1 LRRLFHV
8 SNVFLCLALFSISLV
23 AQNDRGTITGTISDP
38 AGAVV
43 PNAPVEAR
51 NVDTGAG
58 YQAAAS
64 STGNYTLPQLPTG
77 TYELSVTVAGFK
89 KYVRQN
95 IVLPVAQTVRVDIG
109 LEVGATT
116 DSVTINAE
124 APLLK
129 TESGELSH
137 NIATETMDNLPVMG
151 IGGAASGASGTG
163 LRNPYAVLNVIPGAD
178 WRPDASIRINGT
190 PSNTMGLRIEGQEA
204 STGLWYTQSWT
215 QPSVDAI
222 QEFAIQTSN
231 YSAEY
236 GQAGGGVF
244 NTTMKSGTNQY
255 HGSGYDYFD
264 NEALNA
270 SVPFITDGH
279 GGGVKPRV
287 RRNDYGFT
295 IGGPVRIPKL
305 YNGHDKTFFF
315 FNFEQFRE
323 VQVINN
329 QFRTVPTAQM
339 HTGDLS
345 QFLTSRTNLGSDP
358 LGRPIP
364 ENGVYDPASQRP
376 VVVNGQSTLERD
388 LFQGNIIPPSRMDPV
403 AAKILAFMPLPNLP
417 GTTSNY
423 LPTFT
428 NPRVSSIPS
437 VKIDQALGEKIK
449 ISGYWSR
456 TSLDT
461 PAADGMPYPITSARG
476 YNSVTHTVRINYDQT
491 LKPTLLF
498 HAGVGVLYQNYQE
511 VAGAQGFDPRTI
523 GLNGAN
529 DNAVFP
535 TLAGLSNGQGGYSLG
550 IGPFTLA
557 QVRNPKPT
565 ANVSLTWVT
574 GNHTF
579 KFGGDLVVDGY
590 LNFNRTYAEPWITF
604 TRNQTDNPGNLG
616 LPLAGTAGVGFASFL
631 LGAVDNGFTSIP
643 THTRIGK
650 HALSGFAQDSWKI
663 TRKLTLDYGLRY
675 DFQTYLKEH
684 TGIMP
689 NLSASTPNPTAGG
702 LPGGTIFEATCKCD
716 FSHNYPFAFGPR
728 LGVAYQFLPKTV
740 LRAGVGVSYS
750 RTAAN
755 NFQSYAV
762 GANTPY
768 SAPAVNDP
776 AYLLKD
782 GLPYKVTFPNFDPG
796 LLPYNGI
803 PGSTLN
809 YFDRNAGRPA
819 RMLQWSVGI
828 QREVVRD
835 FVVEAS
841 YVANRG
847 VWWQA
852 NGLVNDNAVT
862 PEYLL
867 SKGIDINN
875 PTDRNLLT
883 QPISNPQV
891 VARGFTPPYP
901 KFPSGSNLLQALLPF
916 PEYTSILRLWVPLG
930 DTWYNSLQV
939 TGNKRFSHGFDFSS
953 SFTWAKQQTIGTES
967 DAGFFQSVAPA
978 INDVFNRKTNKYLS
992 GYDQPLLLVISG
1004 NYTTPR
1010 LKGNKAL
1017 SWAARD
1023 WNIGAVLRY
1032 GSGLPI
1038 RVPATTNALNTTLN
1052 RSTFANRVPGVPLF
1066 TQDLNCHCFDPNT
1079 TFVLNPAAWSAPAP
1093 GQFGTSA
1100 AYYSDYRYERRP
1112 TENMAIGRTFRIK
1125 ERANLNIRAE
1135 FTNIFNR
1142 ARIPDPTNGTG
1153 PGQNSASLQTRNAAG
1168 QATAGFGWI
1177 NTNPATPVLTPR
1189 QGQLV
1194 ARFTF

>member
-1 LRRLFHV
+1 MRSLLGGISVLF
-8 SNVFLCLALFSISLV
+8 FAAAIF
-23 AQNDRGTITGTISDP
+23 AQNDRGTITGTITDP
-38 AGAVV
+38 GGAVIAS
-43 PNAPVEAR
+43 APVEVK
-51 NVDTGAG
+51 NVDTGAL

-64 STGNYTLPQLPTG
+64 GTGNFTLAQLPAG
-77 TYELSVTVAGFK
+77 NYELSVTVSGFK

-95 IVLPVAQTVRVDIG
+95 ILLPVAQIVRVDVM
-109 LEVGATT
+109 LEVGAATE
-116 DSVTINAE
+116 SVTITAE

-129 TESGELSH
+129 TESGELSQ
-137 NIATETMDNLPVMG
+137 NVATDRLDSLPVLG
-151 IGGAASGASGTG
+151 IGSSASGASGTG

-222 QEFAIQTSN
+222 QEFAIETSN
-231 YSAEY
+231 YSAEF

-255 HGSGYDYFD
+255 HGTAYDYFD

-270 SVPFITDGH
+270 GVPFTNDGSGH
-279 GGGVKPRV
+279 LLRPRV

-295 IGGPVRIPKL
+295 FGGPVWLPRI
-305 YNGHDKTFFF
+305 YNGHDRTFFF

-323 VQVINN
+323 TQVINN
-329 QFRTVPTAQM
+329 QFRTVPTQKM
-339 HTGDLS
+339 HNGDLS
-345 QFLTSRTNLGSDP
+345 EFLTSRTNLGLDP

-364 ENGVYDPASQRP
+364 ENGVYDPATERP
-376 VVVNGQSTLERD
+376 EIGTNGTPSLERD
-388 LFQGNIIPPSRMDPV
+388 LFPGNIIPLSRIDPV
-403 AAKILAFMPLPNLP
+403 SSKILGFMPLPNRL
-417 GTTSNY
+417 GTINNY

-437 VKIDQALGEKIK
+437 VKIDQSLGPKIK
-449 ISGYWSR
+449 LSGYWSR

-461 PAADGMPYPITSARG
+461 PARDGMPYPITSARG
-476 YNSVTHTVRINYDQT
+476 YNSVTHTVRINYDHT
-491 LKPTLLF
+491 LQPTLLL
-498 HAGVGVLYQNYQE
+498 HAGIGILYQNYQE
-511 VAGAQGFDPRTI
+511 VAGAQGFDPRSI
-523 GLNGAN
+523 GLKGAN
-529 DNAVFP
+529 DNAVMP
-535 TLAGLSNGQGGYSLG
+535 TIGGLSNGQGGYAVG
-550 IGPFTLA
+550 TQAIGPFTLA

-565 ANVSLTWVT
+565 ANLSLTWVR
-574 GNHTF
+574 GNHTY
-579 KFGGDLVVDGY
+579 KAGGDLVVDGY

-604 TRNQTDNPGNLG
+604 SRNQTDNPGNLG
-616 LPLAGTAGVGFASFL
+616 LPLAGTAGVSFASFL
-631 LGAVDNGFTSIP
+631 LGAVDNGYTSIA

-650 HALSGFAQDSWKI
+650 HSISAFVQDSWKI

-684 TGIMP
+684 TGVMP
-689 NLSASTPNPTAGG
+689 NMSAVTPNPTAGG

-716 FSHNYPFAFGPR
+716 FSHNYPYAFGPR
-728 LGVAYQFLPKTV
+728 LGVAYQVIPKTV
-740 LRAGVGVSYS
+740 VRAGIGVSYS

-768 SAPAVNDP
+768 AAPATNQP

-782 GLPYKVTFPNFDPG
+782 GLPYVVKFPNFDPG

-819 RMLQWSVGI
+819 RMLQWSIGV
-828 QREVVRD
+828 QREFARD
-835 FVVEAS
+835 FLVEAS
-841 YVANRG
+841 YVGNRG

-852 NGLVNDNAVT
+852 NSLVNDNAVT
-862 PEYLL
+862 PDYLAAR
-867 SKGIDINN
+867 GIDINN
-875 PTDRNLLT
+875 ATDRTLLT
-883 QPISNPQV
+883 DHMDNADVI
-891 VARGFTPPYP
+891 ARGYKVPYP
-901 KFPSGSNLLQALLPF
+901 SFPTSQTLLQALLPF

-930 DTWYNSLQV
+930 ETWYNSLQV
-939 TGNKRFSHGFDFSS
+939 TGSKRLSHGFDFTS
-953 SFTWAKQQTIGTES
+953 SFTWAKQETIGAES
-967 DAGFFQSVAPA
+967 DASFFQSVTPA
-978 INDVFNRKTNKYLS
+978 VNDVFNRKINKYLS
-992 GYDQPLLLVISG
+992 GYDQPLLLVFSG

-1010 LKGNKAL
+1010 IKGNKAL

-1023 WNIGAVLRY
+1023 WQLGAVLRY

-1038 RVPATTNALNTTLN
+1038 RAPYATNALMSTLN
-1052 RSTFANRVPGVPLF
+1052 RQTFANRVPGVSLF
-1066 TQDLNCHCFDPNT
+1066 TTDLNCHCYDPNT
-1079 TFVLNPAAWSAPAP
+1079 TFVLNQAAWTSPAP

-1100 AYYSDYRYERRP
+1100 AYYSDYRYQRRP
-1112 TENMAIGRTFRIK
+1112 TENVAIGRVFRIK
-1125 ERANLNIRAE
+1125 ERASLNIRAE

-1142 ARIPDPTNGTG
+1142 ARIPDPTAGTA
-1153 PGQNSASLQTRNAAG
+1153 PGQTFASLQQRNAAG
-1168 QATAGFGWI
+1168 QATAGFGWV
-1177 NTNPATPVLTPR
+1177 NTNPATPVLFPR